1 MDPVIY
7 MSLIALTG
15 GVLAYGVY
23 WAFDKF
29 DRR

>member
-7 MSLIALTG
+7 MALMTLAG
-15 GVLAYGVY
+15 GALAFGVY

>member
-7 MSLIALTG
+7 MSLIALLG
-15 GVLAYGVY
+15 GALAYGVY

>member
-7 MSLIALTG
+7 MVLIALTG
-15 GVLAYGVY
+15 GALAYGVY
-23 WAFDKF
+23 RAFDKF

>member
-1 MDPVIY
+1 MDPIIY
-7 MSLIALTG
+7 MSLMCLAG
-15 GVLAYGVY
+15 AGLAYGVY